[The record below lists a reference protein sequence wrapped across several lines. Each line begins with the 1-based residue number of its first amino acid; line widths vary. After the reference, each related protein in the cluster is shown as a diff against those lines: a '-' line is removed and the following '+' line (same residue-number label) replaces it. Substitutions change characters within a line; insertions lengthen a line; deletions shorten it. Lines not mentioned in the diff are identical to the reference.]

1 MASRVVMPKLTDTME
16 EGVVLKWKK
25 QEGDAVAAGDVLA
38 EIETDKAVMD
48 LEAFASGV
56 LRKVLVNEGQTV
68 KAGALIGLIAEADED
83 IQPAL
88 KDAVAPSGA
97 ARPEPTP
104 SQKTGQ
110 PEPKATPQPTG
121 QRPSS
126 ARQPEAPKKTPS
138 SVQQAAT
145 RPLPP
150 GEDKIK
156 ASPRAK
162 ALAAELGIDL
172 STIKGTGPEG
182 RIVEDDL
189 RAARSRPST
198 GPAPR
203 RAEAG
208 DRPLSQMRKAIA
220 RTTTQ
225 SKAPV
230 PHFYLTT
237 EICMEEAEKLRTQI
251 KQSRRFNPSLNDMIL
266 KAAAMAL
273 HRHPEIN
280 VSYTGEALRQHAT
293 IDIGIAVGLE
303 DGLIAPILR
312 DCASKTLAQISREA
326 HELIERARQKRLQPQ
341 EYTGATFTVSNLGMF
356 DVENFIAVL
365 MPPEAAAVAIG
376 AVREVPV
383 VKGDHVRVGRQM
395 KVTLSCDHRA
405 LDGVQGATFLQEFKR
420 LLEHPVEL
428 ILPEESA

>member
-1 MASRVVMPKLTDTME
+1 MPKLTDTME

-25 QEGDAVAAGDVLA
+25 HEGDQVAAGDVLA

-68 KAGALIGLIAEADED
+68 KAGALIGLIAEPDEE
-83 IQPAL
+83 IQSAL
-88 KDAVAPSGA
+88 KEGVAPSA
-97 ARPEPTP
+97 KARPEVTP
-104 SQKTGQ
+104 AQKPGQ
-110 PEPKATPQPTG
+110 PDAKAAPQP
-121 QRPSS
+121 QARPSASPARQPDVQGAQPS
-126 ARQPEAPKKTPS
+126 ARQPSGQP
-138 SVQQAAT
+138 AART
-145 RPLPP
+145 DER
-150 GEDKIK
+150 IK

-162 ALAAELGIDL
+162 ALAAELDVDL
-172 STIKGTGPEG
+172 STVKGSGPDG
-182 RIVEDDL
+182 RIVEEDVQAV
-189 RAARSRPST
+189 RSKPTVRPPSRPV
-198 GPAPR
+198 
-203 RAEAG
+203 EAG
-208 DRPLSQMRKAIA
+208 DKPLSQMRKAIA

-230 PHFYLTT
+230 PHFYLIS
-237 EICMEEAEKLRTQI
+237 EIAMDEVERLRTQI

-266 KAAAMAL
+266 KAAALAL
-273 HRHPEIN
+273 MRHPEIN
-280 VSYTGEALRQHAT
+280 VSYMGEALRQHGT

-303 DGLIAPILR
+303 DGLIAPVLR
-312 DCASKTLAQISREA
+312 DCGSKTLAQISREA
-326 HELIERARQKRLQPQ
+326 HELIERARSKRLQPP

-365 MPPEAAAVAIG
+365 MPPEAAAVAVG
-376 AVREVPV
+376 AVRDVPV
-383 VKGDHVRVGRQM
+383 VDGGEVRMGRRM

-428 ILPEESA
+428 VLPEEGS